1 MLSLKNMVR
10 GCLGQRKR
18 NKMSTSD
25 KIGAICVVLCF
36 IAGIFVG
43 RAYKK
48 AHEPEVKPLTLQTE
62 PLNLLPVP
70 ED

>member
-1 MLSLKNMVR
+1 
-10 GCLGQRKR
+10 
-18 NKMSTSD
+18 MSTVD
-25 KIGAICVVLCF
+25 KIGSVFVILCF

-48 AHEPEVKPLTLQTE
+48 AHQPEIKPLTLQTE

-70 ED
+70 TKENNDGN

>member
-1 MLSLKNMVR
+1 
-10 GCLGQRKR
+10 
-18 NKMSTSD
+18 MSTSD